1 MKTKC
6 LYTAAKVPHCPL
18 HESTFVKEN
27 CMLREKMSVFT
38 QVSCK
43 KLNPLPLPEFAFK
56 GKGACIKL
64 CHSQ

>member
-1 MKTKC
+1 MKTKF

-18 HESTFVKEN
+18 HESTFAKEN

-43 KLNPLPLPEFAFK
+43 KLNPLPLPEFVFK